1 VASVVSMR
9 ISPSLRT
16 NLLRTTAVAS
26 AACLLAGLL
35 GSASAPA
42 EASAPRPGGA
52 PVPLLSWQPCSG
64 GFQCATARVPLDYR
78 HPRGAA
84 ISIAVIRHL
93 ATDPRHALGSLFIN
107 GGGPNPQIAGFP
119 AAYLD
124 FPAALRARYNLIT
137 FDPRGFGYSSDIR
150 CFPNPR
156 AEQKLVG
163 GLPPFPAG
171 ARQVAAWQHTWARFD
186 ARCARRAGPLLDHD
200 STADVARDMNLLR
213 QAVGDPVLNYYG
225 ASYGTLL
232 GATYANLFPG
242 TAGRMI
248 LDGNLNPAGWTRP
261 EGPLTN
267 WQRIGR
273 DQASAATLRAFLDLC
288 GRAGTARCAFAA
300 GSPAATRAKFAA
312 LLRRLRRHPVT
323 AGSPPRTYTY
333 AGTVASVPVGVV
345 SGWPCGARLLQ
356 ALWAG
361 RGRLCPPGAAAPAA
375 AARAAGRPAA
385 AGPFHGAYYGEEE
398 QLAVLCADSPNPRD
412 PRLYPLLAALSY
424 RQSGGYGPDYT
435 WNSEQCARWPA
446 GAAQDRYTGP
456 WNRHTAGTILL
467 LGNTGD
473 PDTPYQDSVA
483 LARELARA
491 RLLTIDGYGHTEGS
505 NPSTCATD
513 DAVRYALTGALP
525 PAGTVC
531 QQDGKPFPG

>member
-1 VASVVSMR
+1 
-9 ISPSLRT
+9 
-16 NLLRTTAVAS
+16 
-26 AACLLAGLL
+26 
-35 GSASAPA
+35 
-42 EASAPRPGGA
+42 
-52 PVPLLSWQPCSG
+52 
-64 GFQCATARVPLDYR
+64 
-78 HPRGAA
+78 
-84 ISIAVIRHL
+84 
-93 ATDPRHALGSLFIN
+93 
-107 GGGPNPQIAGFP
+107 
-119 AAYLD
+119 
-124 FPAALRARYNLIT
+124 
-137 FDPRGFGYSSDIR
+137 
-150 CFPNPR
+150 
-156 AEQKLVG
+156 
-163 GLPPFPAG
+163 
-171 ARQVAAWQHTWARFD
+171 
-186 ARCARRAGPLLDHD
+186 
-200 STADVARDMNLLR
+200 
-213 QAVGDPVLNYYG
+213 
-225 ASYGTLL
+225 
-232 GATYANLFPG
+232 
-242 TAGRMI
+242 MI
-248 LDGNLNPAGWTRP
+248 LDGNVNPAEWTRP

-288 GRAGTARCAFAA
+288 GRAGAARCAFAA

-323 AGSPPRTYTY
+323 VGSPPQTYTY
-333 AGTVASVPVGVV
+333 ADTVASVPVGVV

-361 RGRLCPPGAAAPAA
+361 RGTLCPPGAAAPAA
-375 AARAAGRPAA
+375 AARIADRPAA

-398 QLAVLCADSPNPRD
+398 QQAVLCADSPNPRD

-456 WNRHTAGTILL
+456 WNRRTAGTILL

-473 PDTPYQDSVA
+473 PNTPYQDSVA

-491 RLLTIDGYGHTEGS
+491 RLLTVDGYGHTEGS

-531 QQDGKPFPG
+531 QQDGKPFPASGGTR